1 MSFNTEELLASQ
13 LSDALEILAKNE
25 IKYKLIETKPPLKNR
40 EEINSKIKRVIRI
53 KEKADHL
60 EILWSFQYN
69 R

>member
-1 MSFNTEELLASQ
+1 MSFNKEELLASQ

-25 IKYKLIETKPPLKNR
+25 IKYKLIETKPPLKNI